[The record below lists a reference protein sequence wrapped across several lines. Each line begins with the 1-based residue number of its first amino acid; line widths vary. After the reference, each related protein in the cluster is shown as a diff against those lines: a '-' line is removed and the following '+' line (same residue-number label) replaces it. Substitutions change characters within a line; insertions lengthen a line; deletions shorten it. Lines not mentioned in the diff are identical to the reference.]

1 MNETTMKTFKVFW
14 AWQDEQEEA
23 WLRKMSL
30 QGWHLR
36 ELTFPTVYTFERG
49 TPQDLIYR
57 MDFITSSTKRDEYFQ
72 LFRDA
77 GWVHLGQMGGW
88 QYFRKASVDGSAPEI
103 YTDAESK
110 MQKYGRLLAILIVFL
125 PIMMINF
132 RTVGEHAENLP
143 GMIFWII
150 YLVIYFLYI
159 FALIKI
165 GMRVITLK
173 KRI

>member
-1 MNETTMKTFKVFW
+1 MNETMLKKFKVFW

-23 WLRKMSL
+23 WLREMSL

-36 ELTFPTVYTFERG
+36 ELPFATVYTFERG
-49 TPQDLIYR
+49 AAQDFTYR

-88 QYFRKASVDGSAPEI
+88 QYFRKPSADGSTPEI

-110 MQKYGRLLAILIVFL
+110 MQKYGRLLAILVVFL
-125 PIMMINF
+125 PIIMINL
-132 RTVGEHAENLP
+132 RTVSEHANSLL
-143 GMIFWII
+143 GQVFMALYFVI
-150 YLVIYFLYI
+150 YLLYLV
-159 FALIKI
+159 ALIRI
-165 GMRVITLK
+165 GMRVIKLRK
-173 KRI
+173 KI